1 MEGFEKG
8 IVLCGDHGA
17 QEQRCAY
24 GRTSTAGKALA
35 APLARLPCPRSK
47 AGKACNLPA
56 IELAEFRQF
65 SQECSGDDVSDAGDS
80 FQKVFLLT
88 PGRRSTNRVV
98 NILVECVELFFERL
112 EKPGHALLQMP
123 AWKMRF
129 PLPFGHHH
137 LDD

>member
-1 MEGFEKG
+1 MEGFENG

-17 QEQRCAY
+17 QEQCCTYR
-24 GRTSTAGKALA
+24 RTSTAGKALA

-80 FQKVFLLT
+80 FQKVFLLA
-88 PGRRSTNRVV
+88 PSGRASDHIVY
-98 NILVECVELFFERL
+98 ILIQRVELF
-112 EKPGHALLQMP
+112 
-123 AWKMRF
+123 
-129 PLPFGHHH
+129 
-137 LDD
+137 